1 MPKGPVLRYIK
12 HLLTTFQESG
22 SDHSYISQNDHILIK
37 KVKQDYMKQFT
48 LEASMN
54 RIDSGFQKENIEY
67 SIILSFILLA
77 LLIYLFGG

>member
-1 MPKGPVLRYIK
+1 M
-12 HLLTTFQESG
+12 
-22 SDHSYISQNDHILIK
+22 K
-37 KVKQDYMKQFT
+37 KVKQDYVKQFT

-54 RIDSGFQKENIEY
+54 RIDSGFKKENIEY